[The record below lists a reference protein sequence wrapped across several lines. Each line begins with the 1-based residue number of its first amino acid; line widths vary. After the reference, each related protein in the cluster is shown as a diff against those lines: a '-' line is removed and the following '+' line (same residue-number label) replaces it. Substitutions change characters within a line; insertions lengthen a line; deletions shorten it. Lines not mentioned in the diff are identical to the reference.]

1 MNRGQAVS
9 AEQADLF
16 AELADNAPV
25 MIWRAGT
32 DKLCDWF
39 NRPWLDYVGRS
50 MDQELG
56 NGWADG
62 VHRDDFDRCLSIYTT
77 AFDARDRFSMVY
89 RLRRHDGVYRQIL
102 DNGAPFSRNGVFAGY
117 FGSCI
122 DITEQY
128 ESEAQLRQAQKME
141 AIGNLTGGIAH
152 DFNNL
157 LQIIGGNLQ
166 LLIKNVAG
174 NRPAEERLK
183 SALVGVSRGAKLAS
197 HLLAFGRR
205 QSLSPRVVNL
215 GRLIRNMDD
224 LLRRALGEAVEMETI
239 ISGGLWNTFVDALQ
253 VETALLNLAINARDA
268 MEGRGKL
275 TIEAGNAS
283 LDEGYISRHAKDLQ
297 PGQYVMIAVT
307 DTGSGISSENIEK
320 VFEPFFTTKAEG
332 QGTGLGLSMVH
343 GFVKQSGG
351 HVKIYSEL
359 GHGSTIRLYLPRSRQ
374 TEDVENV
381 ADTGPVIGGNET
393 VLIVEDDEEVL
404 ATTTD
409 MLKELGYRV
418 LKSKDADSALAVID
432 SGVPIDILFTD
443 VVMPGKLQSP
453 ELARKAVQRI
463 PSLAVLFASGYTENA
478 IAHGGLMNSALEL
491 LNKPYSREELARKLR
506 YVLDKTVEARG
517 RFSRVETA

>member
-1 MNRGQAVS
+1 M
-9 AEQADLF
+9 
-16 AELADNAPV
+16 
-25 MIWRAGT
+25 
-32 DKLCDWF
+32 
-39 NRPWLDYVGRS
+39 
-50 MDQELG
+50 
-56 NGWADG
+56 
-62 VHRDDFDRCLSIYTT
+62 
-77 AFDARDRFSMVY
+77 
-89 RLRRHDGVYRQIL
+89 
-102 DNGAPFSRNGVFAGY
+102 
-117 FGSCI
+117 
-122 DITEQY
+122 
-128 ESEAQLRQAQKME
+128 
-141 AIGNLTGGIAH
+141 
-152 DFNNL
+152 
-157 LQIIGGNLQ
+157 
-166 LLIKNVAG
+166 
-174 NRPAEERLK
+174 
-183 SALVGVSRGAKLAS
+183 
-197 HLLAFGRR
+197 
-205 QSLSPRVVNL
+205 
-215 GRLIRNMDD
+215 
-224 LLRRALGEAVEMETI
+224 
-239 ISGGLWNTFVDALQ
+239 LQ
-253 VETALLNLAINARDA
+253 VKTALLNLAIKRRDA

-351 HVKIYSEL
+351 HIKIYSEL

-374 TEDVENV
+374 TEDLENV

-463 PSLAVLFASGYTENA
+463 PNLAVLFASGYTENA
-478 IAHGGLMNSALEL
+478 IAHGGLMDLALEL